1 MSKISILAQKDKAFS
16 AKNRTRTYRM
26 ITLKALEQ
34 QCSSLSR
41 RKSSSLRG
49 VTEVVRE
56 MFPVFT
62 DDECE
67 KAQDNIS
74 EWFKNHKGDSEY
86 DTFRNQLPF
95 IFEGPIPVRTS
106 VKATKFLASE
116 ETKETP
122 QNNVVKI
129 SDNEV
134 ATVQQYAYVER
145 VTMIETP
152 SGYKIH
158 L

>member
-1 MSKISILAQKDKAFS
+1 MSKTSILAQKDRAFS
-16 AKNRTRTYRM
+16 TKNRTKTYRM
-26 ITLKALEQ
+26 ITLKALER

-49 VTEVVRE
+49 VTEIVRE

-86 DTFRNQLPF
+86 EQFREQLPF
-95 IFEGPIPVRTS
+95 IFQGLPSRTR
-106 VKATKFLASE
+106 VKATKFVASE
-116 ETKETP
+116 EPKKD
-122 QNNVVKI
+122 VVKI

-134 ATVQQYAYVER
+134 ATVQQYASVER

>member
-1 MSKISILAQKDKAFS
+1 MSKTSILAQKDRAFS
-16 AKNRTRTYRM
+16 TKNRTKTYRM

-49 VTEVVRE
+49 VTEIVRE

-86 DTFRNQLPF
+86 DQFREQLPF
-95 IFEGPIPVRTS
+95 IFQGLPARTR
-106 VKATKFLASE
+106 VKATKFVASE
-116 ETKETP
+116 EPKKD
-122 QNNVVKI
+122 VVKI

-134 ATVQQYAYVER
+134 ATVQQYASVER